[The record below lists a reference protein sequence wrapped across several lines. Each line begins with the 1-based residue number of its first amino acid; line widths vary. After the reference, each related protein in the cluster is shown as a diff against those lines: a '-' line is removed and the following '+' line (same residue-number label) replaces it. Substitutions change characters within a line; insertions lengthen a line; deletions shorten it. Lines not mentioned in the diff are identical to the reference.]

1 MKGTINMEDKIIYE
15 VLRVVEGKPLFL
27 ENHLKRMKNSF
38 ELINEEFKFSYE
50 EISKK
55 IQELIKSEKKLEG
68 NIKIT
73 YGICERVLK
82 VFFIEHS
89 YPSAE
94 MYRNGVDTILY
105 FAERENPN
113 AKIVN
118 TNFRE
123 KVNQEI
129 KDKNVYEAIL
139 VDSKGN
145 ITEGSR
151 SNIFMV
157 KGNNVITSPVKA
169 VLPGVTRGEVIN
181 IAKKLGIE
189 VKETEFSYLDI
200 KELDGMFISGTSPKI
215 LPIKVVDDIA
225 LNADNRII
233 RELIREYDKEI
244 DLYIKK

>member
-1 MKGTINMEDKIIYE
+1 MEDKIIYE

-129 KDKNVYEAIL
+129 KDKNVYEVIL

>member
-1 MKGTINMEDKIIYE
+1 MEDKIIYE

-38 ELINEEFKFSYE
+38 ELINEDFELSYD
-50 EISKK
+50 EISEK
-55 IQELIKSEKKLEG
+55 IKGLIISEKKIEG

-73 YGICERVLK
+73 YGINEKLLK

-89 YPSAE
+89 YPSTE

-129 KDKNVYEAIL
+129 KSRAVYEAIL

-157 KGNNVITSPVKA
+157 KGNSLITSPVKA
-169 VLPGVTRGEVIN
+169 VLPGVTRGEVIS

-189 VKETEFSYLDI
+189 VKETEYSYLKI
-200 KELDGMFISGTSPKI
+200 KDLDGMFISGTSPKI
-215 LPIKVVDDIA
+215 LPIKMVDNINLDV
-225 LNADNRII
+225 NNRII
-233 RELIREYDKEI
+233 NELIKEYDKEI
-244 DLYIKK
+244 ELYIKKH